1 MENQIPETEQW
12 LLEGDCDKC
21 RKEKYCDKDCSAYKK
36 TVAKALHDAY
46 MKALRN
52 AQSKWNEEHPYVDQN
67 GNRYAT
73 EEEAK
78 QADERI
84 EAYKN
89 AKKDKDNTCID
100 CTIPADTRTN
110 NNIIE
115 GDNNEQNSKV

>member
-46 MKALRN
+46 MKALKN

-100 CTIPADTRTN
+100 CTIPTDTRTDN
-110 NNIIE
+110 DIIE
-115 GDNNEQNSKV
+115 GEQTDEHNN

>member
-12 LLEGDCDKC
+12 LLDGDCDKC

-46 MKALRN
+46 IKALRN

-84 EAYKN
+84 ETYKN
-89 AKKDKDNTCID
+89 AKKDKEKWDEEHKDNNG
-100 CTIPADTRTN
+100 TN
-110 NNIIE
+110 NGN
-115 GDNNEQNSKV
+115 DTADSV

>member
-36 TVAKALHDAY
+36 TVAKALHNAY

-89 AKKDKDNTCID
+89 AKKDKDNACID
-100 CTIPADTRTN
+100 CTIPTDTRTDN
-110 NNIIE
+110 DIIE
-115 GDNNEQNSKV
+115 GEQTDEHNN

>member
-89 AKKDKDNTCID
+89 AKKDKDNTCVD
-100 CTIPADTRTN
+100 CTIPTDTRTDN
-110 NNIIE
+110 DIIE
-115 GDNNEQNSKV
+115 GE

>member
-73 EEEAK
+73 AEEAK

-100 CTIPADTRTN
+100 YTIPTDTRTDN
-110 NNIIE
+110 DIIE
-115 GDNNEQNSKV
+115 GEQTDEYNN

>member
-46 MKALRN
+46 IKALRN

-100 CTIPADTRTN
+100 CTIPTDTRTDN
-110 NNIIE
+110 DIIE
-115 GDNNEQNSKV
+115 GEQTDEHNN